1 MVHISAAYAPFAV
14 HISAT
19 NAPFT
24 VHFKASTHFPQN
36 TNSNYMD
43 ITLVNFMKEQL
54 NLVDLR
60 FKRYMYDKLPW
71 EARLVGL
78 MGPRG
83 IGKSTLVLQHIAET
97 GSEIQEK
104 SLYVSADHSY
114 FTTHTLA
121 ETADQFVK
129 EGGEWLYIDEVH
141 KYDGWSKELKQTY
154 DSHPE
159 LHVFFTGSSV
169 LDILHG
175 EADLSRRA
183 LLFDMQGLSF
193 REYLDLFHGIKTP
206 ICSLEDVLQGN
217 AQVEGVRHPLPLFS
231 QYLRE
236 GYYPF
241 SKEGYFQQRLQQVI
255 RLTME
260 VDIPQYANMSVATGK
275 KLRRMLSIIASNVP
289 YKPEATALANEL
301 KVSRNDISTYLLYME
316 KAGMI
321 GQLRDETGG
330 MRGLGKT
337 EKVYLDNPN
346 IIYALSGDNANIG
359 NVRETFFYN
368 QTRLTQDVISSKIT
382 DFTIGKYVFEIGG
395 AKKSHKQIKDIDN
408 SFVVRDDVEYASGD
422 ILPLWSFGLMY

>member
-1 MVHISAAYAPFAV
+1 
-14 HISAT
+14 
-19 NAPFT
+19 
-24 VHFKASTHFPQN
+24 
-36 TNSNYMD
+36 
-43 ITLVNFMKEQL
+43 MKEQL
-54 NLVDLR
+54 ELVDLK
-60 FKRYMYDKLPW
+60 FKRYMNGKLPW

-83 IGKSTLVLQHIAET
+83 IGKSTMVLQHLKEMDKAMR
-97 GSEIQEK
+97 EK
-104 SLYVSADHSY
+104 SLYMSADHSY
-114 FTTHTLA
+114 FTTHTLVD
-121 ETADQFVK
+121 TADQFVK
-129 EGGEWLYIDEVH
+129 EGGEWLFIDEVH
-141 KYDGWSKELKQTY
+141 KYDNWSKELKQIY
-154 DSHPE
+154 DSHPD

-193 REYLDLFHGIKTP
+193 REYLEMFHGIKTP
-206 ICSLEDVLQGN
+206 ERALGDILSGNVQIDGVL
-217 AQVEGVRHPLPLFS
+217 HPIPFFV

-241 SKEGYFQQRLQQVI
+241 SKEGYFQQRLQQVV

-260 VDIPQYANMSVATGK
+260 VDIPQYANMSPATGK
-275 KLRRMLSIIASNVP
+275 KLRRMLAIIAGNVP
-289 YKPEATALANEL
+289 YKPEATGLANEL

-337 EKVYLDNPN
+337 NKVYLDNTN
-346 IIYALSGDNANIG
+346 LIYALSGDGANIG

-368 QTRLTQDVISSKIT
+368 QTRLTEDVIASKVS
-382 DFTIGKYVFEIGG
+382 DFAIGKYTFEVGG
-395 AKKSHKQIKDIDN
+395 AKKTHRQIKHVDN
-408 SFVVRDDVEYASGD
+408 SYVVRDDVEYASGD
-422 ILPLWSFGLMY
+422 ILPLWSFGLLY